1 MTSKTFIAAL
11 IGGVVAFLLGYLIYG
26 MALMNFMAA
35 NAGSATGVMKTEMSS
50 TNMIHIFIGNL
61 AGAFLLA
68 YIFDVWANIRT
79 FSGGAQA
86 GALIGFLMALSF
98 DFVMLGTSNIMNF
111 KGTIVDIFA
120 SAIMVALVGG
130 VVGWWLGRSK

>member
-1 MTSKTFIAAL
+1 
-11 IGGVVAFLLGYLIYG
+11 
-26 MALMNFMAA
+26 
-35 NAGSATGVMKTEMSS
+35 
-50 TNMIHIFIGNL
+50 
-61 AGAFLLA
+61 
-68 YIFDVWANIRT
+68 NIRT

-111 KGTIVDIFA
+111 TGTLVDILA
-120 SAIMVALVGG
+120 SAIMGALVGG